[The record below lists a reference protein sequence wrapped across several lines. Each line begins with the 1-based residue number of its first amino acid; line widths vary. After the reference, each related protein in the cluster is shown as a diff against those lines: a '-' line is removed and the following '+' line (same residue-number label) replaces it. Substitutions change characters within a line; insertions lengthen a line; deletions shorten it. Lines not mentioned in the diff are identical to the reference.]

1 MSCAAT
7 LRQSGGS
14 IILSIPKTI
23 AQSMAVE
30 AGSVVELVVEGRKLS
45 VTPARR
51 SLADRL
57 VSAPSLRHRG
67 DAMTHRCTTI
77 RSGVNCCE
85 SWHPGTR

>member
-14 IILSIPKTI
+14 IILSIPKSI

-57 VSAPSLRHRG
+57 AVSPKSPASWRRDDTSLLDGPTGR
-67 DAMTHRCTTI
+67 
-77 RSGVNCCE
+77 E
-85 SWHPGTR
+85 LL

>member
-14 IILSIPKTI
+14 IILSIPKSI
-23 AQSMAVE
+23 ARSLSME
-30 AGSVVELVVEGRKLS
+30 AGSVVELAVEGRKLS

-57 VSAPSLRHRG
+57 AVSPGSPAAWRRDEPSLRDTPIGH
-67 DAMTHRCTTI
+67 
-77 RSGVNCCE
+77 E
-85 SWHPGTR
+85 LL

>member
-1 MSCAAT
+1 MSFTAT

-14 IILSIPKTI
+14 IILSIPKSI
-23 AQSMAVE
+23 AKTMAVE

-57 VSAPSLRHRG
+57 AVSPKTPSAWKRDDSLRDGAVGR
-67 DAMTHRCTTI
+67 
-77 RSGVNCCE
+77 E
-85 SWHPGTR
+85 LL

>member
-14 IILSIPKTI
+14 IILSIPKSI
-23 AQSMAVE
+23 AQTMAVE

-51 SLADRL
+51 GLAERLAASPKSPASWRRDDASL
-57 VSAPSLRHRG
+57 S
-67 DAMTHRCTTI
+67 DAAVGR
-77 RSGVNCCE
+77 E
-85 SWHPGTR
+85 LL

>member
-23 AQSMAVE
+23 AKTMAVE

-57 VSAPSLRHRG
+57 AASPRSPAAWKRDDSLCDSAVGREL
-67 DAMTHRCTTI
+67 
-77 RSGVNCCE
+77 V
-85 SWHPGTR
+85 

>member
-1 MSCAAT
+1 MTCTAT

-23 AQSMAVE
+23 AQTLAVE
-30 AGSVVELVVEGRKLS
+30 AGSVVELAVEGRRLS

-57 VSAPSLRHRG
+57 AASPKSPEAWQRDDASLRDG
-67 DAMTHRCTTI
+67 P
-77 RSGVNCCE
+77 SGRE
-85 SWHPGTR
+85 LL

>member
-23 AQSMAVE
+23 ARTMAVE
-30 AGSVVELVVEGRKLS
+30 AGSVVELSVEGRKLS

-57 VSAPSLRHRG
+57 AASPKTPAAWQREDESLG
-67 DAMTHRCTTI
+67 DVAVGR
-77 RSGVNCCE
+77 E
-85 SWHPGTR
+85 LL

>member
-23 AQSMAVE
+23 AKALAVE
-30 AGSVVELVVEGRKLS
+30 AGSVVELTVEGRKLS

-57 VSAPSLRHRG
+57 AASPASPAKWERDASLCGGSVGR
-67 DAMTHRCTTI
+67 
-77 RSGVNCCE
+77 E
-85 SWHPGTR
+85 QL

>member
-1 MSCAAT
+1 MACIAT

-23 AQSMAVE
+23 AETLSIE
-30 AGSVVELVVEGRKLS
+30 AGSVVELVVEGGSLS

-57 VSAPSLRHRG
+57 AASPKSPVTWRRDDASLQDPPVGR
-67 DAMTHRCTTI
+67 
-77 RSGVNCCE
+77 E
-85 SWHPGTR
+85 LL